1 MQSTILLPN
10 CSGKIDFIG
19 EPVKAIGYE
28 SHNTNKRTHT
38 LGIYTTNFVGRFWLQ
53 GSLKDEP
60 KDKLDWFI
68 IPLTEETPYIE
79 FDNYKDDITV
89 NRDNRFINVNGSFV
103 WLRGV
108 LDRKSYI
115 QISDCPVKPYDLHS
129 SHVITAG
136 SAIDPYYSN
145 GLYPE
150 AKVNPEYD
158 PEYYPEWI
166 PNYKPAHERSRVSS
180 KMGNIEKVILCY

>member
-1 MQSTILLPN
+1 MQSTILLSN

-19 EPVKAIGYE
+19 EPVKALGYE

-68 IPLTEETPYIE
+68 IPLSEETPYIE
-79 FDNYKDDITV
+79 FNNYKDDMTV
-89 NRDNRFINVNGSFV
+89 NRENKFINVNGSFV
-103 WLRGV
+103 WLRGI
-108 LDRKSYI
+108 LDRRSYI
-115 QISDCPVKPYDLHS
+115 KIQDCPVKPFNTHS
-129 SHVITAG
+129 SNVITSG
-136 SAIDPYYSN
+136 SAVAPHYTN
-145 GLYPE
+145 ELYPE
-150 AKVNPEYD
+150 SNVNPIYD

-166 PNYKPAHERSRVSS
+166 PNYKSAHSRSCVSS
-180 KMGNIEKVILCY
+180 KLGNIEKVILCY

>member
-19 EPVKAIGYE
+19 EPVKALGYE

-60 KDKLDWFI
+60 KDNLDWFI
-68 IPLTEETPYIE
+68 IPLSEETPYIE
-79 FDNYKDDITV
+79 FNNYKDDMTV
-89 NRDNRFINVNGSFV
+89 NRENKFINVNGSFV

-108 LDRKSYI
+108 LDRRSYI
-115 QISDCPVKPYDLHS
+115 KIQDCPVKPFNTHS
-129 SHVITAG
+129 SNVITSG
-136 SAIDPYYSN
+136 SAVAPHYTN
-145 GLYPE
+145 ELYPE
-150 AKVNPEYD
+150 SNVNPIYD

-166 PNYKPAHERSRVSS
+166 PNYKSAHSRSCISS
-180 KMGNIEKVILCY
+180 KLGNIEKVILCY